1 MTFARKSKV
10 EGTIPTASMA
20 DIAFLLL
27 IFFMVSTVFKQY
39 TGLKVL
45 LPQAEKTQK
54 IETRR
59 HITHIWVTPTGEI
72 KIDDMNV
79 KLPLVEKVMKKKLQ
93 DDPKAI
99 VSLRAD
105 KRARY
110 GVVADL
116 MEELRKA
123 DALRVSFGTR
133 REKRGGLQ

>member
-1 MTFARKSKV
+1 MTFSKKSKV
-10 EGTIPTASMA
+10 ESTIPTASMA

-59 HITHIWVTPTGEI
+59 HITHIWVNPAGDI
-72 KIDDMNV
+72 RIDDIPV
-79 KLPLVEKVMKKKLQ
+79 ELPMVEKVMRNKLQ
-93 DDPKAI
+93 KDPRTI
-99 VSLRAD
+99 ISLRAD

-110 GVVADL
+110 GVVSDL

-123 DALRVSFGTR
+123 DALRVSFGTE
-133 REKRGGLQ
+133 REKRGD

>member
-10 EGTIPTASMA
+10 ESTIPTASMA

-45 LPQAEKTQK
+45 LPKAEKTQK

-59 HITHIWVTPTGEI
+59 HITHIWVTPAGEMR
-72 KIDDMNV
+72 IDDMDV

-93 DDPKAI
+93 DDPKTI
-99 VSLRAD
+99 ISLRAD

-110 GVVADL
+110 GVVSDL

-123 DALRVSFGTR
+123 DALRVSFGTK
-133 REKRGGLQ
+133 REKRGGLR

>member
-1 MTFARKSKV
+1 MTFSRKSKV

-39 TGLKVL
+39 TGLRVL
-45 LPQAEKTQK
+45 LPEAEKTQK

-59 HITHIWVTPTGEI
+59 HITHIWVTPAGGI
-72 KIDDMNV
+72 KIDDMDV
-79 KLPLVEKVMKKKLQ
+79 KLPLVEKVMKNKLQ
-93 DDPKAI
+93 KDPKTI
-99 VSLRAD
+99 ISLQAD

-110 GVVADL
+110 GVVSDL

-133 REKRGGLQ
+133 KEKGGG

>member
-1 MTFARKSKV
+1 MTFSRKSRV
-10 EGTIPTASMA
+10 ESTIPTASMA

-45 LPQAEKTQK
+45 LPEAEKTQK

-59 HITHIWVTPTGEI
+59 FITHIWINPAGEI
-72 KIDDMNV
+72 RIDDMDV
-79 KLPLVEKVMKKKLQ
+79 KLPLVEKVMKNKLQ
-93 DDPKAI
+93 KDPKTI
-99 VSLRAD
+99 ISLRAD

-110 GVVADL
+110 GVISDL

-123 DALRVSFGTR
+123 DALRISFGTK
-133 REKRGGLQ
+133 REKRGGQR

>member
-1 MTFARKSKV
+1 MTFSKKSKV
-10 EGTIPTASMA
+10 ESTIPTASMA

-59 HITHIWVTPTGEI
+59 HITHIWINPAGDI
-72 KIDDMNV
+72 RIDD
-79 KLPLVEKVMKKKLQ
+79 LPVELPMVEKVMRNKLQ
-93 DDPKAI
+93 KDPRTI
-99 VSLRAD
+99 ISLRAD

-110 GVVADL
+110 GVVSDL

-123 DALRVSFGTR
+123 DALRVSFGTE
-133 REKRGGLQ
+133 REKRGD

>member
-1 MTFARKSKV
+1 MTFSKKSKV
-10 EGTIPTASMA
+10 ESTIPTASMA

-59 HITHIWVTPTGEI
+59 HITHIWINPAGDI
-72 KIDDMNV
+72 RIDDMDV
-79 KLPLVEKVMKKKLQ
+79 KLPMVEKVMRNKLQ
-93 DDPKAI
+93 KDPRAI
-99 VSLRAD
+99 ISLRAD

-110 GVVADL
+110 GVVSDL

-123 DALRVSFGTR
+123 DALRVSFGTKKER
-133 REKRGGLQ
+133 RGD

>member
-1 MTFARKSKV
+1 MTFSKKSKV
-10 EGTIPTASMA
+10 ESTIPTASMA

-59 HITHIWVTPTGEI
+59 HITHIWINPAGDI
-72 KIDDMNV
+72 RIDDIPV
-79 KLPLVEKVMKKKLQ
+79 ELPMVEKVMRNKLQ
-93 DDPKAI
+93 KDPRTI
-99 VSLRAD
+99 ISLRAD

-110 GVVADL
+110 GVVSDL

-123 DALRVSFGTR
+123 DALRVSFGTE
-133 REKRGGLQ
+133 REKRGD

>member
-1 MTFARKSKV
+1 MTFSRKSRV
-10 EGTIPTASMA
+10 ESTIPTASMA

-45 LPQAEKTQK
+45 LPEAEKTQK

-59 HITHIWVTPTGEI
+59 FITHIWINPAGEI
-72 KIDDMNV
+72 RIDDMDV
-79 KLPLVEKVMKKKLQ
+79 KLPLVGKVMKNKLQ
-93 DDPKAI
+93 RDPKTI
-99 VSLRAD
+99 ISLRAD

-110 GVVADL
+110 GVISDL

-123 DALRVSFGTR
+123 DALRISFGTKM
-133 REKRGGLQ
+133 EKRGGQQ